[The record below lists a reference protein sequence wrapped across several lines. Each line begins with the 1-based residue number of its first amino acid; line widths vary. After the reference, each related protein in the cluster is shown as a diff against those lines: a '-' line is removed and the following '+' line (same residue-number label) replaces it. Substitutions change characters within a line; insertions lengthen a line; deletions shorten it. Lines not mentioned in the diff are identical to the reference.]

1 MADALKT
8 VERKIGDKI
17 LSYRK
22 DPAGFAVDVLGVRK
36 EYIWHGLRAVLES
49 VRDNQLTA
57 VPAGH
62 SLSKTFG
69 AGRILVPW
77 FKTCFQP
84 STIITTAPSDNQV
97 RNQLWREIHAG
108 VNGSRIPLGGNLTT
122 LQWEVKP
129 SSGVLAKLSPEQR
142 ALWEMNFAIGFST
155 TADTVSETATKIQGW
170 HNKWVLIVLD
180 EAGGLLPQITKTV
193 MESLVINERVKVLAI
208 GNPTEAFGFFADII
222 EPNSGWN
229 VVNLSVVNTP
239 NYIEDKEVVPGL
251 AGRAYERLIGDSYG
265 RDSET
270 YKVRVL
276 GQKPTYTEGTFYG
289 KLISEAKKAGRIRPL
304 AVDYSKPVHTF
315 HDPGDMYT
323 AIGFAQFIKEGE
335 GIHCKCVDFY
345 YDYEGKGVPE
355 YAAIIRGKGYKLGR
369 HFFPPDIEGSNR
381 KNYQTGKASIDVW
394 KDEGFDI
401 EVIDYATPNSAHDAA
416 RRLIPCTEFDIGK
429 CSEWISMIA
438 GYRKKRDNRLSTDDR
453 PVYID
458 EPVHDSNSHG
468 ATMLETMALA
478 VSYSDI
484 YGQTQKMPDYVGQ
497 AVEHKHYMGI
507 CVPGARD
514 DESDMAMAA
523 SDMEYTI

>member
-1 MADALKT
+1 MRRLIDAEK
-8 VERKIGDKI
+8 KIGEKL
-17 LSYRK
+17 LSYRR
-22 DPAGFAVDVLGVRK
+22 DPCLFATEILGIK
-36 EYIWHGLRAVLES
+36 PEYIWSGLRSVLES

-97 RNQLWREIHAG
+97 RNQLWREVHAG
-108 VNGSRIPLGGNLTT
+108 VNGSKVNLGGNLTT

-129 SSGVLAKLSPEQR
+129 SPAVLSNLTPEQR
-142 ALWEMNFAIGFST
+142 AYWAMNFAIGFST
-155 TADTVSETATKIQGW
+155 TADTVSESATKIQGW
-170 HNKWVLIVLD
+170 HNKWVLIILD

-208 GNPTEAFGFFADII
+208 GNPTEAYGFFADII
-222 EPNSGWN
+222 EPGSGWN
-229 VVNLSVVNTP
+229 VVNLSVINTP
-239 NYIEDKEVVPGL
+239 NFIEGKEIVPGL
-251 AGRAYERLIGDSYG
+251 AGRAYEKLIGDSYG

-276 GQKPTYTEGTFYG
+276 GRKPTYTEGTFYG
-289 KLISEAKKAGRIRPL
+289 KLISEAHKAGRVRAL
-304 AVDYSKPVHTF
+304 QVDYDKPVHTF

-323 AIGFAQFIKEGE
+323 AIGFAQFIHEGE
-335 GIHCKCVDFY
+335 SVHCKCVDFY

-355 YAAIIRGKGYKLGR
+355 YAAMIKGKGYKLGR

-394 KDEGFDI
+394 KEEGFDV

-416 RRLIPCTEFDIGK
+416 RRLIPCTEFDINK
-429 CSEWISMIA
+429 CSEWITMIA
-438 GYRKKRDNRLSTDDR
+438 GYRKKKDNRLSTEER
-453 PVYID
+453 PIYID

-468 ATMLETMALA
+468 ASMFETMALA
-478 VSYSDI
+478 VAYSDV
-484 YGQTQKMPDYVGQ
+484 YGKTQRLPDYVGQ
-497 AVEHKHYMGI
+497 AVEQRHHQSI
-507 CVPGARD
+507 CTPNAHD
-514 DESDMAMAA
+514 DMSDMFT
-523 SDMEYTI
+523 DYTEGVYTV